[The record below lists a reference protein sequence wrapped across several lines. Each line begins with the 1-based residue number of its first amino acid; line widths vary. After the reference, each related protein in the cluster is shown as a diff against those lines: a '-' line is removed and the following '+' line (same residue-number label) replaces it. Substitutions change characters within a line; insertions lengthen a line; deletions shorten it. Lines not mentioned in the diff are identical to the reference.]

1 MDDSV
6 MTTQPQELEPGQT
19 VKGTVKKISLA
30 AALVDIGTEKPAV
43 LHVSQLETPGK
54 EPIKKVEDVL
64 SVDQE
69 IEAYVKRVTK
79 EVIQLTM
86 LKPVKLPWRKIED
99 GLVVKG
105 TVVRLETF
113 GAFVEIG
120 AERPGLVHISE
131 IAHGYIKTPGDVLKE
146 GQEIEVQVLE
156 SDRRKRQIK
165 LSIKAL
171 QEPPEASDDFSGQ
184 PDSYQDRDRSSND
197 RGGYRGGGGG
207 GRRPRR
213 EKQTNVK
220 QALKEVNEPVDETDT
235 AMAAALRAAME
246 GASNGDKESKSGKRS
261 KDQSAQDDILSRTL
275 GSRSDQE

>member
-19 VKGTVKKISLA
+19 VKGTVKKINLA

-43 LHVSQLETPGK
+43 LHVSQLEAPGK

-79 EVIQLTM
+79 DVIQLTM
-86 LKPVKLPWRKIED
+86 KKPVKLPWRKIED
-99 GLVVKG
+99 GMVVTG

-146 GQEIEVQVLE
+146 GQEIEVKVLE

-165 LSIKAL
+165 LSIKEL
-171 QEPPEASDDFSGQ
+171 QEAPEPSDDSSDDSGY
-184 PDSYQDRDRSSND
+184 YQDRDRNSND
-197 RGGYRGGGGG
+197 RGGNRGG

-220 QALKEVNEPVDETDT
+220 QALKEVNEPVDETNT

-246 GASNGDKESKSGKRS
+246 GTSNGERDSKSSRRAKE
-261 KDQSAQDDILSRTL
+261 QSAQDDILSRTL
-275 GSRSDQE
+275 DSRSEQQ

>member
-6 MTTQPQELEPGQT
+6 MTTQPHELEPGQT

-30 AALVDIGTEKPAV
+30 AALIDIGTEKPAV
-43 LHVSQLETPGK
+43 LHVSQVTTPGK

-79 EVIQLTM
+79 DVIQLTM

-99 GLVVKG
+99 GMVVKG

-171 QEPPEASDDFSGQ
+171 QEAPEPSDDYSEQ
-184 PDSYQDRDRSSND
+184 PDFYQDRNRGSND
-197 RGGYRGGGGG
+197 RGGNRGGG

-213 EKQTNVK
+213 EKQPNVR

-246 GASNGDKESKSGKRS
+246 GASNGDKDSKSGKRA

-275 GSRSDQE
+275 DSRSDQQ

>member
-6 MTTQPQELEPGQT
+6 MTTQPLELEPGQT

-43 LHVSQLETPGK
+43 LHVSQIVTPGK

-79 EVIQLTM
+79 DVIQLTM

-99 GLVVKG
+99 GMVVTG

-146 GQEIEVQVLE
+146 GQEIEVKVLE

-165 LSIKAL
+165 LSIKELLEAP
-171 QEPPEASDDFSGQ
+171 EPSDDSSE
-184 PDSYQDRDRSSND
+184 DSVYYQNRDRSSND
-197 RGGYRGGGGG
+197 RGGNRGG

-220 QALKEVNEPVDETDT
+220 QALKEVNEPVDETNT

-246 GASNGDKESKSGKRS
+246 GTSNGEKDSKSSRRAKE
-261 KDQSAQDDILSRTL
+261 QNAQDDILSRTL
-275 GSRSDQE
+275 DSRSEQQ

>member
-19 VKGTVKKISLA
+19 VRGTVKKISLA

-54 EPIKKVEDVL
+54 EPIKKVGDVL

-79 EVIQLTM
+79 DVIQLTM

-99 GLVVKG
+99 GMVVKG

-171 QEPPEASDDFSGQ
+171 QEAPEASDDFSGQ
-184 PDSYQDRDRSSND
+184 PDSYQDRGSSD
-197 RGGYRGGGGG
+197 RGGYRGGGA
-207 GRRPRR
+207 RRPRR

-246 GASNGDKESKSGKRS
+246 GTSNGDKDSKSSRRAKE
-261 KDQSAQDDILSRTL
+261 QNAQDDILSRTL
-275 GSRSDQE
+275 DSRSDQK

>member
-79 EVIQLTM
+79 DVIQLTM

-99 GLVVKG
+99 GMVVKG

-131 IAHGYIKTPGDVLKE
+131 IAHGYIKTTGDVLKE
-146 GQEIEVQVLE
+146 GQEVEVQVLE

-171 QEPPEASDDFSGQ
+171 QEAPEPSDDFSGQ
-184 PDSYQDRDRSSND
+184 PDSYQDRDRGSSD
-197 RGGYRGGGGG
+197 RGGYHGGG

-246 GASNGDKESKSGKRS
+246 GASNGDKDSKSGKRA

-275 GSRSDQE
+275 GSRSDQK

>member
-6 MTTQPQELEPGQT
+6 MTTQPQELEPGQA
-19 VKGTVKKISLA
+19 VKGTVKKINLA
-30 AALVDIGTEKPAV
+30 AALVEIGTEKPAV
-43 LHVSQLETPGK
+43 LHVSQIVTPGK

-79 EVIQLTM
+79 DVIQLSM
-86 LKPVKLPWRKIED
+86 IKPVKLPWRKIED
-99 GLVVKG
+99 GMVVTG

-146 GQEIEVQVLE
+146 GQEIEVKVLE

-165 LSIKAL
+165 LSIKEL
-171 QEPPEASDDFSGQ
+171 QEAPEPSEESSEDSGY
-184 PDSYQDRDRSSND
+184 YQDRDRKSND
-197 RGGYRGGGGG
+197 RGGNRGGGQ
-207 GRRPRR
+207 RPRR

-220 QALKEVNEPVDETDT
+220 QALKEVNEPVDETNT

-246 GASNGDKESKSGKRS
+246 GTTNGDKESKSSRRAKE
-261 KDQSAQDDILSRTL
+261 QSAQDDILSRTL
-275 GSRSDQE
+275 DSRSEQQ